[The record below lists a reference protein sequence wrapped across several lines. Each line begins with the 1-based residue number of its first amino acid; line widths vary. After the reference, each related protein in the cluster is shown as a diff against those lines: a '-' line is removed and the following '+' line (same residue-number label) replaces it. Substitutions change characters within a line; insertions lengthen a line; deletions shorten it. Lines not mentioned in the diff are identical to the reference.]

1 MGRVGIERLFTEEK
15 IQFYAW
21 MSFLLLVASYTLRVL
36 LALGVDGA
44 LVRDFFCFWA
54 VSDLSLAGDPAAAFD
69 SERWD

>member
-21 MSFLLLVASYTLRVL
+21 MSLLLLLASYALRVL

-44 LVRDFFCFWA
+44 
-54 VSDLSLAGDPAAAFD
+54 P
-69 SERWD
+69 